1 MKDLAIL
8 ISLFNPDKKHLIEV
22 LNEFSD
28 MDVYLADDN
37 PNSDF
42 DTQILK
48 KLKKTVYFKNAKNLG
63 IAASLNNILKKF
75 TAFKYIFFLDQDTKI
90 SRSELQSHYLKF
102 QNIESNNKIGIGVGS
117 YHYSKKYQYVF
128 KKSLGLGVYPNDS
141 NITPRVYYAN
151 LSGLLVDFAKM
162 KRVGFFDTAL
172 FMDYVDVEFGY
183 RANNCGYRVYI
194 NNNII
199 LNHKI
204 GDIVLRLPVLNRLL
218 SIHRPSR
225 MINIYK
231 NLCKVFFGNYPYIK
245 FAFKLSQLV
254 KLLIKLPLN
263 LIFLILFKLNL
274 FEKYKT

>member
-1 MKDLAIL
+1 MKDLVIL
-8 ISLFNPDKKHLIEV
+8 ISLFNPDQKHLIEI
-22 LNEFSD
+22 LSEFSD
-28 MDVYLADDN
+28 VDVYLADDN
-37 PNSDF
+37 PNSLVDVRN
-42 DTQILK
+42 LK
-48 KLKKTVYFKNAKNLG
+48 KIKNTFYFKNAKNLG
-63 IAASLNNILKKF
+63 IAASLNNILKKL
-75 TAFKYIFFLDQDTKI
+75 ADFKYIFFLDQDTKI

-102 QNIESNNKIGIGVGS
+102 QNIESNNKIGIGAGS
-117 YHYSKKYQYVF
+117 YYYSKKYQYVF
-128 KKSLGLGVYPNDS
+128 KKPLGLGVYPYDS

-172 FMDYVDVEFGY
+172 FMDYVDVEFGF

-194 NNNII
+194 NNNIN

-231 NLCKVFFGNYPYIK
+231 TLCKVLFGNYPYIK
-245 FAFKLSQLV
+245 FTYKLSQLV

-263 LIFLILFKLNL
+263 LIYLFLFAFSLLVKD
-274 FEKYKT
+274 EK

>member
-1 MKDLAIL
+1 MKDLVIL
-8 ISLFNPDKKHLIEV
+8 MSLFNPDQKHLIEV

-28 MDVYLADDN
+28 VDVYLADDN

-48 KLKKTVYFKNAKNLG
+48 KFKKTVYFKNTKNLG
-63 IAASLNNILKKF
+63 IAASLNSILKKLKDY
-75 TAFKYIFFLDQDTKI
+75 KYVFFLDQDTKI
-90 SRSELQSHYLKF
+90 KRSELHSHYEKF
-102 QNIESNNKIGIGVGS
+102 QNIESNNKIGMGVAC
-117 YHYSKKYQYVF
+117 YYFKKKYQYIF
-128 KKSLGLGVYPNDS
+128 KKPFGLGVYPHDS

-162 KRVGFFDTAL
+162 KRVGFFDSNL
-172 FMDYVDVEFGY
+172 FMDYVDVEFGF
-183 RANNCGYRVYI
+183 RANNRGYRVYI

-204 GDIVLRLPVLNRLL
+204 GDIVLRLPVFNRLL

-225 MINIYK
+225 MINIHKTLYK
-231 NLCKVFFGNYPYIK
+231 VLFGNYPYIK
-245 FAFKLSQLV
+245 FTYKLSQLV

-263 LIFLILFKLNL
+263 LTFLFLFAFNL
-274 FEKYKT
+274 LVKDKK

>member
-8 ISLFNPDKKHLIEV
+8 MSLFNPDKKHLIEV

-28 MDVYLADDN
+28 IDIYLADDN
-37 PNSDF
+37 PNSNLDG
-42 DTQILK
+42 QIFK
-48 KLKKTVYFKNAKNLG
+48 KLKNTFYFHNAKNIG
-63 IAASLNNILKKF
+63 IAASLNNILEKLSD
-75 TAFKYIFFLDQDTKI
+75 YNYVFFLDQDTI
-90 SRSELQSHYLKF
+90 VSRSELQSHYFKF
-102 QNIESNNKIGIGVGS
+102 QNIESNNKIGMGASS
-117 YHYSKKYQYVF
+117 YYYTKKYQYVF
-128 KKSLGLGVYPNDS
+128 NKPIGLGVYPNDS

-162 KRVGFFDTAL
+162 KRVGFFDTSL
-172 FMDYVDVEFGY
+172 FMDYVDVEFGF
-183 RANNCGYRVYI
+183 RANNRGYRVYI

-231 NLCKVFFGNYPYIK
+231 TLCKVFFGNYPYIK
-245 FAFKLSQLV
+245 FTYKLSQLV
-254 KLLIKLPLN
+254 KLLIVLPLKLIYLFLFAFN
-263 LIFLILFKLNL
+263 LLVKD
-274 FEKYKT
+274 EK